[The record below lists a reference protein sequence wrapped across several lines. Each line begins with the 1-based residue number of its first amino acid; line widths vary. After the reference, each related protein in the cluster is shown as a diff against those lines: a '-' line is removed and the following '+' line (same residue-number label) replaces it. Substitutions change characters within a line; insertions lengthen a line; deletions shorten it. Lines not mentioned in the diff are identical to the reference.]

1 MSSNSS
7 DNGSSQER
15 SSPRNT
21 PSLPRQVQ
29 AQFNLKQ
36 GEPQMVSRTPM
47 GDKIITI
54 DTQDGLDVL
63 LGHCRDA
70 IRATE
75 FDRRRDEIKWGQSL
89 NDVLLLKPANNTTQA
104 NYVILNHNN
113 YHSSLKLAW
122 RNFKSWSNNRTNEM
136 FVVQLFAY
144 SSKPIAERSQ
154 HRASEARIQAELEI
168 IQSFAS
174 ETGTSVG
181 AATAAVLAQQRA
193 RNPNSGPLQALP
205 TSTLFSQ
212 LNHIDNETSAIEN
225 EQSEL
230 DNEFAFIP
238 VEISGVWV
246 NLKFNLAALRR
257 AVGLPRHNVLNEGI
271 FSQLQPP
278 AVPLHSANIIDID
291 HELEN
296 DLAES

>member
-1 MSSNSS
+1 
-7 DNGSSQER
+7 
-15 SSPRNT
+15 
-21 PSLPRQVQ
+21 
-29 AQFNLKQ
+29 
-36 GEPQMVSRTPM
+36 
-47 GDKIITI
+47 
-54 DTQDGLDVL
+54 
-63 LGHCRDA
+63 
-70 IRATE
+70 
-75 FDRRRDEIKWGQSL
+75 
-89 NDVLLLKPANNTTQA
+89 
-104 NYVILNHNN
+104 
-113 YHSSLKLAW
+113 
-122 RNFKSWSNNRTNEM
+122 M

-154 HRASEARIQAELEI
+154 HRASQARIQAELEI
-168 IQSFAS
+168 IRNFAS
-174 ETGTSVG
+174 ETGTHVG
-181 AATAAVLAQQRA
+181 PATAAVLAQQRA
-193 RNPNSGPLQALP
+193 RNPNPGPLQALP
-205 TSTLFSQ
+205 TSTLYSQ
-212 LNHIDNETSAIEN
+212 LVHTDNQTSAIEN

-278 AVPLHSANIIDID
+278 AVPLHSANINDID